1 MAEHLASIFGTE
13 KDRVNC
19 PFYFKIGACRH
30 GDRCSRLHTKPS
42 ISPTLLLSNMYQRPD
57 MVTPG
62 VDPQGQ
68 PLDPRKI
75 QEHFEVDFYE
85 DLFEELS
92 KYGEIESLNIC
103 DNLADHMVGNV
114 YVQFR
119 EEEHA
124 ANALRNLN
132 GRFYAGRPII
142 VDFSPVTDFREATCR
157 QYEENICNR
166 GGYCNFMHLKKISR
180 QLRRQLFGR
189 NRRRRSRSRSRS
201 PYRHRGHEEHPHV
214 LMVLMVHMV
223 HMVHVVHVALI
234 EEMMTEII
242 VTMIGGVG
250 GLEAEV
256 LHVEGDEAEALVEEG
271 IRVQSGKAVLR
282 EGLRLSNGIG
292 KENRQKLL
300 IRMIIATV
308 TMVTTTMT
316 LNKMINSIIIHSIRR
331 RTSSSSSSME
341 DTTID
346 PIELFGSGIPASQD
360 RASIFMAA
368 YHDICIQAWGA
379 VGIPEFEPDAC
390 NKFVQSL
397 NSKK

>member
-57 MVTPG
+57 MITPG

-68 PLDPRKI
+68 ALDPRKI
-75 QEHFEVDFYE
+75 QDHFEDFYE

-157 QYEENICNR
+157 QYEENVCNR

-180 QLRRQLFGR
+180 DLRRRLFGR

-201 PYRHRGHEEHPHV
+201 RSPHKHRGYEERAHGGRGSGRRDDERDHRYHDRGRRPRSRSPGRKGGRSRSPGLRRNRSPV
-214 LMVLMVHMV
+214 RESS
-223 HMVHVVHVALI
+223 AERRAKI
-234 EEMMTEII
+234 EQWNREKE
-242 VTMIGGVG
+242 
-250 GLEAEV
+250 EAE
-256 LHVEGDEAEALVEEG
+256 
-271 IRVQSGKAVLR
+271 SGHKIDN
-282 EGLRLSNGIG
+282 SNDDDDRNNNGF
-292 KENRQKLL
+292 
-300 IRMIIATV
+300 ATDDGQY
-308 TMVTTTMT
+308 
-316 LNKMINSIIIHSIRR
+316 S
-331 RTSSSSSSME
+331 
-341 DTTID
+341 D
-346 PIELFGSGIPASQD
+346 PQ
-360 RASIFMAA
+360 
-368 YHDICIQAWGA
+368 Q
-379 VGIPEFEPDAC
+379 
-390 NKFVQSL
+390 Q
-397 NSKK
+397 

>member
-57 MVTPG
+57 MLTTPG

-68 PLDPRKI
+68 ALDPRKI
-75 QEHFEVDFYE
+75 QDNFEDFYE

-92 KYGEIESLNIC
+92 KYGQIESLNIC

-124 ANALRNLN
+124 AAALQNLS

-157 QYEENICNR
+157 QYEENVCNR

-180 QLRRQLFGR
+180 ELRRRLFGR

-201 PYRHRGHEEHPHV
+201 HSPHKNRGYEERPHGGRGSSRRDEDRDHRSHDRSRRPRSRSPGRRGGRSRSPGGRRNRSPVRESSVERR
-214 LMVLMVHMV
+214 
-223 HMVHVVHVALI
+223 AKI
-234 EEMMTEII
+234 EQWNKERERADSGNKNDNGNSDND
-242 VTMIGGVG
+242 VNGF
-250 GLEAEV
+250 AE
-256 LHVEGDEAEALVEEG
+256 
-271 IRVQSGKAVLR
+271 
-282 EGLRLSNGIG
+282 
-292 KENRQKLL
+292 
-300 IRMIIATV
+300 
-308 TMVTTTMT
+308 
-316 LNKMINSIIIHSIRR
+316 NSSHYN
-331 RTSSSSSSME
+331 
-341 DTTID
+341 D
-346 PIELFGSGIPASQD
+346 PQ
-360 RASIFMAA
+360 
-368 YHDICIQAWGA
+368 H
-379 VGIPEFEPDAC
+379 
-390 NKFVQSL
+390 
-397 NSKK
+397 